1 MKRYLSYETLPR
13 DPGLKEGP
21 LWALALPRNGAS
33 EKLLLSQDP
42 HIECSVSWGI
52 STATETVVMVCLLR
66 VSPVGVGSGEQ
77 HTQHRHF
84 GPLVLK

>member
-1 MKRYLSYETLPR
+1 MERYLASETLPR
-13 DPGLKEGP
+13 DPGCKEGP

-42 HIECSVSWGI
+42 HIECLVSWGI
-52 STATETVVMVCLLR
+52 SMATETVVMVSMSR
-66 VSPVGVGSGEQ
+66 VGPVGVGSGEQ
-77 HTQHRHF
+77 HTQHRYF